1 VLRNGSAN
9 TVASSEKKC
18 GFTAVILQP
27 CRRKD
32 IPRQILSHPQ
42 ITHSDSMKAQKSIRI
57 HSPTVADND
66 GEGISTLKAGYGHR
80 SPYEAPLIAAAAQAM
95 MEAGNDSKVILE
107 VCCGH
112 GTLLAGLAKTFPDAR
127 VVGMDQYAGTVEVAA
142 KEIEGIP
149 NAEVLAADVFHL
161 DDWENDSVDLIIG
174 QATLHHLTHNLGDAL
189 GEFARVLRPGGKCM
203 FTFEPLSHNQVVNT
217 VRSYRNAK
225 SLLVDE
231 SNLYI
236 ETIIYHSNLFSSVEV
251 QCFNLTAS
259 FLLKALPPN
268 PLLLSL
274 GRGMRKLDAWRFSR
288 SDKALRKAANMNVIF
303 TK

>member
-1 VLRNGSAN
+1 VLRNGSAH
-9 TVASSEKKC
+9 TVVSSEKKC
-18 GFTAVILQP
+18 GFTTEVLQP
-27 CRRKD
+27 SRLKD
-32 IPRQILSHPQ
+32 IPRQILSHTQ
-42 ITHSDSMKAQKSIRI
+42 ITYSAAMKLQKSILI

-80 SPYEAPLIAAAAQAM
+80 SPYEAPLIA
-95 MEAGNDSKVILE
+95 
-107 VCCGH
+107 
-112 GTLLAGLAKTFPDAR
+112 
-127 VVGMDQYAGTVEVAA
+127 VEVAA

-236 ETIIYHSNLFSSVEV
+236 ETIMYHSNLFSSVEV

-274 GRGMRKLDAWRFSR
+274 GRGMRKLDAWRFTR

>member
-1 VLRNGSAN
+1 MSPN
-9 TVASSEKKC
+9 
-18 GFTAVILQP
+18 
-27 CRRKD
+27 
-32 IPRQILSHPQ
+32 
-42 ITHSDSMKAQKSIRI
+42 HSLRI
-57 HSPTVADND
+57 HSPTTTDHPHD
-66 GEGISTLKAGYGHR
+66 GILALRNGYGHR
-80 SPYEAPLIAAAAQAM
+80 SAFEAPLVAAAAQSM
-95 MEAGNDSKVILE
+95 WDAGQGAKTILE
-107 VCCGH
+107 VCCGY
-112 GTLLAGLAKTFPDAR
+112 GTLLAGLAKAFPDAR

-174 QATLHHLTHNLGDAL
+174 QATMHHLTHNLGDAL

-203 FTFEPLSHNQVVNT
+203 FTFEPLSHNQVVNA
-217 VRSYRNAK
+217 VRSYRNTK

-236 ETIIYHSNLFSSVEV
+236 ETIMYHSNLFSSVEV

-274 GRGMRKLDAWRFSR
+274 GRGMRKLDAWRFSH